1 MKQLVGGPKVE
12 PIAKEK
18 NRVFNG
24 KMNVPKNT
32 SHVAYEKII
41 NEGAPEVHI
50 FGHDLMWV
58 DDYTIETD
66 KQIPKEWWVKEARQN
81 DLRSHW
87 LRYWSEII
95 TVPTYIHMPKKQSLN
110 FKSEFVNEVFY

>member
-1 MKQLVGGPKVE
+1 
-12 PIAKEK
+12 
-18 NRVFNG
+18 
-24 KMNVPKNT
+24 
-32 SHVAYEKII
+32 
-41 NEGAPEVHI
+41 
-50 FGHDLMWV
+50 MWV

-95 TVPTYIHMPKKQSLN
+95 TVLHTFTEN
-110 FKSEFVNEVFY
+110 NR